1 MCYHVP
7 VGTEKMK
14 NILDTDLQ
22 IIYFF
27 SIFSRKQPETMM
39 ILMNSINIV
48 IITAIGIMLFLLRD
62 LLGTGEPRGLI
73 MR

>member
-1 MCYHVP
+1 
-7 VGTEKMK
+7 
-14 NILDTDLQ
+14 
-22 IIYFF
+22 
-27 SIFSRKQPETMM
+27 M